1 VAESPIRK
9 RYTQAFKMNKDT
21 SMIRSRNLNPTLAAV
36 GALVLSLIIAYGTDR
51 IWSLIVE
58 EAQKTFVV
66 LPGLWV
72 RAAIPLIQAAVM
84 LVLAWALLIRL
95 PPNRIAAIIFLA
107 SGCLII
113 GTYLTIFTGFPVGLR
128 TPIIG
133 PFRQAIM
140 ALGATSNLY
149 HMAAFWIFV
158 GIAGLMRRSL
168 KTESTPDEKQRKTTE

>member
-1 VAESPIRK
+1 MK
-9 RYTQAFKMNKDT
+9 KDT
-21 SMIRSRNLNPTLAAV
+21 PFLQSRILNPTLVAV
-36 GALVLSLIIAYGTDR
+36 SALFLTLIIAYGTDR

-58 EAQKTFVV
+58 EAQRYFVHV

-95 PPNRIAAIIFLA
+95 PPNRVAAIIFLA

-113 GTYLTIFTGFPVGLR
+113 GTYLTIFTGFPFGLR

-140 ALGATSNLY
+140 ALGPTSNLY

-158 GIAGLMRRSL
+158 GIAGLLRRSL
-168 KTESTPDEKQRKTTE
+168 KTESTPDERQRKTAE